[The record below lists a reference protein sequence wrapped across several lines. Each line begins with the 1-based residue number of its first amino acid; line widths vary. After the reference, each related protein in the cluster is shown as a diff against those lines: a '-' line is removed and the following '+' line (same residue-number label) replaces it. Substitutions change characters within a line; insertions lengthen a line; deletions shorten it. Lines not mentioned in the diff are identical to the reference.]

1 MKQTRQY
8 YPLRSDF
15 WNDLH
20 GNEHFVETPASI
32 LGHLL
37 FLGAGILCDKP
48 WITLQT
54 LNSQFELIVKQTLLR
69 IIIIILDK
77 FILANHYSLV
87 GHHEL
92 DSLATQG
99 LVLSYLKYHLKDQQ
113 WTLTSDD
120 ITQSQPNYR
129 IHEMVPCTFAIKWWC
144 ISLPQFNPHNWY
156 MNLSSL
162 L

>member
-1 MKQTRQY
+1 MKQTRQH
-8 YPLRSDF
+8 YPPRTDF

-20 GNEHFVETPASI
+20 DNENFVETPASI
-32 LGHLL
+32 LGHPL
-37 FLGAGILCDKP
+37 FLGLVSFVTSHESLCK
-48 WITLQT
+48 T
-54 LNSQFELIVKQTLLR
+54 LNSQFELLVKQTLLR
-69 IIIIILDK
+69 IIIILDK

-120 ITQSQPNYR
+120 ITQSQPRYR

-144 ISLPQFNPHNWY
+144 ISLPQFSPHNWY